1 MTPQPIVRASRR
13 DEPTAPPAAAPA
25 RVWATVA
32 GVVAAALL
40 LGVPPAPAAD
50 LDRPVTAAWT
60 GIGLRDWATRAS
72 ELAGMPVLV
81 DPRID
86 PDTLITLDCRDE
98 PLRDLL
104 GRAATAAGG
113 ALACLRSTVRIAPP
127 ATATQLERAEA
138 AREDALPSLPPRQR
152 AALAARQPWTWPAG
166 ARPRDL
172 VTDAAAAAGIA
183 IEGLADVP
191 HDHLPAAALPPL
203 SLAERLDLVLAG
215 YGLRVAWS
223 PGTGQ
228 VVPLAVGL
236 PDGVSRA
243 GSASGR
249 TPPPRHGG
257 KKPPRA
263 PAAAEPTFSLEV
275 AAPLEQVLATIAG
288 RLGLELAIDHAA
300 LRRRGIAAGEIVR
313 ARVKDATRD
322 QLLDALLEPLAL
334 SWAIDE
340 GRLRVF
346 TRE

>member
-1 MTPQPIVRASRR
+1 MTSQPIVRASRR

-25 RVWATVA
+25 RVRSTVA
-32 GVVAAALL
+32 GLVVAAVL
-40 LGVPPAPAAD
+40 LGVPPALAAD

-60 GIGLRDWATRAS
+60 GIGLRDWAARAS

-81 DPRID
+81 DPHID
-86 PDTLITLDCRDE
+86 PDTSITLDCRDE
-98 PLRDLL
+98 PLRELL
-104 GRAATAAGG
+104 GRAAAAAGG

-127 ATATQLERAEA
+127 ATAAELERAEA
-138 AREDALPSLPPRQR
+138 AREAALPALPPRQR
-152 AALAARQPWTWPAG
+152 AALAARQPWNWPAG

-172 VTDAAAAAGIA
+172 VKDAAAAAGITL
-183 IEGLADVP
+183 EGLADVP

-223 PGTGQ
+223 PGKGQ

-236 PDGVSRA
+236 PDGISRA
-243 GSASGR
+243 DSANLR

-257 KKPPRA
+257 KKPPRG
-263 PAAAEPTFSLEV
+263 AAAAQATFSLEV

-288 RLGLELAIDHAA
+288 RLGLELALDHAS

-322 QLLDALLEPLAL
+322 QLLDALLEPLGL

-346 TRE
+346 ARE